1 MDDTLLLS
9 KFHIPYLKTN
19 LVTRP
24 RLLSL
29 LDQGLEKK
37 LIVLS
42 APAGFG
48 KTTLLSDWVQNL
60 SYPCAWLS
68 LDENDNDYARFQKY
82 LVTALQQLDSNIDNT
97 VVDLLHSPQ
106 PALRASSLTALINQV
121 EEIKTNS
128 ILVLDDFHLIVDEN
142 IHKSIEY
149 LLNYLPQKLHL
160 VLSTRAD
167 PPLSFSRL
175 RAQGELLEI
184 RMRDL
189 RFTDEEA
196 KEFFQRETD
205 VKISG
210 QSITQLTERTEG
222 WISGLQMATLSLRG
236 KENVE
241 ETIQSFSGSHKY
253 ILDYL
258 FEEVLQQQSA
268 EVHRFLL
275 LTSILERINGPLCD
289 HVLDNTNSQLI
300 LEQLERDNL
309 FLVPLDDERG
319 WYRYHQLFKDL
330 LTHRLSLEYP
340 DQIQRLK
347 QRASVWHQEA
357 GWTDLA
363 IDYALEAEDFDRAL
377 GLILLEAEHTLM
389 RSEVNTYQRWLTRL
403 PDEFSRGN
411 SDIQFLN
418 IWAQILQG
426 RDFEKILSDIGGR
439 DKLSIQSGRYAALM
453 AFVHISKGNFSQSV
467 KYAEQAVEKL
477 DEQDTYF
484 LGLAAWIRGVFYAL
498 QQEVHAAQEML
509 EKLSTTLEF
518 PQNPMLN
525 IMMRSQIAHAHTR
538 LGNFSLAEQIYEE
551 ALSNAKDRQGNLIP
565 IAGEALM
572 GYGDLLR
579 EQNKLDQAA
588 DMILEGIELTQQWRK
603 AAAIEGYL
611 FLARVKQLQNNW
623 KSANQAL
630 EKAMDL
636 AVEYDAIEIDDRM
649 VEMWQARLWAFE
661 GKTQLVQDWVSKLD
675 LDVELSDIVID
686 DSFQLENYLSARER
700 IVLARIH
707 LHTQQLEEALSLSDR
722 LLVVFKNYGRHDLL
736 IEIHLLRSM
745 IFRRKGR
752 KDQTMSALG
761 EALNLGD
768 KGGFIGSFL
777 ECGVEIKEL
786 LLSYEKRFGS
796 SPYLQRLLA
805 AFQDESAAPKGIV
818 QPLLDPLSDREL
830 DVLRYLPSNL
840 TTPEIAEEMM
850 ISINTVRT
858 HIKNIYQKLGVHK
871 RSEAVK
877 RAKELSLNR

>member
-1 MDDTLLLS
+1 
-9 KFHIPYLKTN
+9 
-19 LVTRP
+19 
-24 RLLSL
+24 
-29 LDQGLEKK
+29 
-37 LIVLS
+37 
-42 APAGFG
+42 
-48 KTTLLSDWVQNL
+48 
-60 SYPCAWLS
+60 
-68 LDENDNDYARFQKY
+68 
-82 LVTALQQLDSNIDNT
+82 
-97 VVDLLHSPQ
+97 LLHTPQ
-106 PALRASSLTALINQV
+106 PTLRASSLTALINQV
-121 EEIKTNS
+121 EDIETSS
-128 ILVLDDFHLIVDEN
+128 ILILDDYHLIVDES

-149 LLNYLPQKLHL
+149 LLSYLPQKLHL

-189 RFTDEEA
+189 RFTDEES
-196 KEFFQRETD
+196 KQFFQSETD
-205 VKISG
+205 ITISD

-222 WISGLQMATLSLRG
+222 WISGLQMASLSLRG

-258 FEEVLQQQSA
+258 FEEVLQQQS
-268 EVHRFLL
+268 EEIQRFLL
-275 LTSILERINGPLCD
+275 LTSILERLSGLLCD
-289 HVLDNTNSQLI
+289 YVLESTNSQLI

-309 FLVPLDDERG
+309 FLIPLDDERG

-330 LTHRLSLEYP
+330 LTHRLALEYP
-340 DQIQRLK
+340 DKIQSLY
-347 QRASVWHQEA
+347 QRASAWHQEA
-357 GWTDLA
+357 GWPDMA
-363 IDYALEAEDFDRAL
+363 IDYALEAEDFDKAL
-377 GLILLEAEHTLM
+377 DLILLEAEHTLM
-389 RSEVNTYQRWLTRL
+389 RSEVNTYQRWLSRL
-403 PDEFSRGN
+403 PVEISQG
-411 SDIQFLN
+411 SPEIKFLN

-426 RDFEKILSDIGGR
+426 RDFEKILSDLGGR
-439 DKLSIQSGRYAALM
+439 DKLTIRTGRYAALM
-453 AFVHISKGNFSQSV
+453 AFVQVSKGNFSLSID
-467 KYAEQAVEKL
+467 YAEQALEKL

-498 QQEVHAAQEML
+498 QQDVLSAQEML
-509 EKLSTTLEF
+509 EKLSTTFEF
-518 PQNPMLN
+518 HQNPMLN

-538 LGNFSLAEQIYEE
+538 LGNFSLAQQIYEE
-551 ALSNAKDRQGNLIP
+551 ALNSAKDRQGNLIP

-588 DMILEGIELTQQWRK
+588 DMIMEGIELTQQWRK

-611 FLARVKQLQNNW
+611 FLARVKQLQKNW
-623 KSANQAL
+623 DSANQAL

-636 AVEYDAIEIDDRM
+636 AIEYDAIEIDDRM
-649 VEMWQARLWAFE
+649 VAMWQARLWAFE
-661 GKTQLVQDWVSKLD
+661 GKTQPVQDWVSKLD
-675 LDVELSDIVID
+675 LVVEISDIVID
-686 DSFQLENYLSARER
+686 NSFQLENYLSARER
-700 IVLARIH
+700 IVLARIY
-707 LHTQQLEEALSLSDR
+707 LNNQQLEEALSLSDH
-722 LLVVFKNYGRHDLL
+722 LLAVFKKYGRHDLL
-736 IEIHLLRSM
+736 IELHLLRSV
-745 IFRRKGR
+745 IYHRKQQ
-752 KDQTMSALG
+752 KEQSTIALG
-761 EALNLGD
+761 EAVNLGE

-786 LLSYEKRFGS
+786 LLSYEQKLGT
-796 SPYLQRLLA
+796 SPYLQQLSA
-805 AFQDESAAPKGIV
+805 AFQDESETPAGVV